1 MPESGRLR
9 PAAWGQFRPLRRYS
23 CGYCPTS
30 RAAPRHGSNPAP
42 ALHLLNGRNRPTAST
57 RLNVP
62 NYEAA
67 DVGRWAWG
75 YFGGVGLL
83 WRRGATCWRRGAT
96 CWRRGATC
104 WRAILVLGLA
114 LLLTALGAA
123 LLVTGFAVLLLLP
136 GTLAVVPP
144 IITAITPGG
153 LRIRGCCD
161 HHASACEKR

>member
-1 MPESGRLR
+1 MRGAYSIPAGTARINDSVVAASWLKSRPRLASAERPQPANREYPTQRFRITKLRTLGGGRGATL
-9 PAAWGQFRPLRRYS
+9 A
-23 CGYCPTS
+23 
-30 RAAPRHGSNPAP
+30 
-42 ALHLLNGRNRPTAST
+42 
-57 RLNVP
+57 
-62 NYEAA
+62 
-67 DVGRWAWG
+67 AWG

-144 IITAITPGG
+144 IITAIPPGG